1 MSIQQSLLF
10 AGRMVKKAGFK
21 NKKKPHVL
29 VMRLTRMSCRST
41 IIKKL
46 MKILYALLCV
56 PSSLLGS
63 FCLLIFLPV
72 FPRLCRLFFRFLF
85 ALVRVRESM
94 NFLLILGRHFAF
106 SWKQPAEHNAGRC
119 LRKCENFFVFCKS
132 HAKNVAQEV
141 GSSLFLLVLAKRWFL
156 TEDRYRYC
164 HLSRT
169 AH

>member
-72 FPRLCRLFFRFLF
+72 FPSLCRLFLLSFRTCPGPREAFFSVWDRYGTEFLLPHQILYVSGFFFLF
-85 ALVRVRESM
+85 
-94 NFLLILGRHFAF
+94 G
-106 SWKQPAEHNAGRC
+106 
-119 LRKCENFFVFCKS
+119 
-132 HAKNVAQEV
+132 
-141 GSSLFLLVLAKRWFL
+141 
-156 TEDRYRYC
+156 
-164 HLSRT
+164 
-169 AH
+169 